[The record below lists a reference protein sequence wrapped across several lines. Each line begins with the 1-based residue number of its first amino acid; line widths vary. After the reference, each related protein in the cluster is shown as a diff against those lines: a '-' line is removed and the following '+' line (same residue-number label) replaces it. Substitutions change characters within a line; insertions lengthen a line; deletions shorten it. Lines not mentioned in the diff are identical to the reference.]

1 MTGWDA
7 VWFFIISFTIAAALP
22 GAGQGALIAQ
32 VMSRGGR
39 NAVPFAIGMVS
50 GNFLWLTAAV
60 LGLSQLALRFEPVFI
75 AVKWLGVAYLI
86 FLAFRLW
93 NAGAM
98 PSVPRETDKA
108 QGFLSGAFL
117 TIGNPKAVV
126 FFGAILPHAFDMG
139 ALSLQQLSFILIG
152 GVSIDLAVQTVYV
165 LVAERA
171 RRLVQ
176 SERHM
181 RIVNRGSA
189 GIITGSAVMI
199 ASRT

>member
-39 NAVPFAIGMVS
+39 NAIPFAVGMVA
-50 GNFLWLTAAV
+50 GNFLWLIAAV
-60 LGLSQLALRFEPVFI
+60 LGLSQLAVRFEPVFV
-75 AVKWLGVAYLI
+75 AVKWLGVCYLI
-86 FLAFRLW
+86 FLAFKLW

-98 PSVPRETDKA
+98 PSAPRGTAGA

-139 ALSLQQLSFILIG
+139 ALTLQQMSFILIG

-165 LVAERA
+165 LAAERA
-171 RRLVQ
+171 RLLVL

-181 RIVNRGSA
+181 KMVNRCSA
-189 GIITGSAVMI
+189 GVITGSAALI
-199 ASRT
+199 ASRG